1 MVQIS
6 CKDSTLFQSMLSER
20 VIRIQLSLLP
30 LSKDE
35 GVKDSEHSMS
45 IKNLILGVS
54 SVTVSYCSHREGE
67 GVLEKENK
75 GKQ

>member
-1 MVQIS
+1 MVQLS
-6 CKDSTLFQSMLSER
+6 CKDSTLFQSVHSER
-20 VIRIQLSLLP
+20 VIKIQPSLPP

-35 GVKDSEHSMS
+35 GVKDIGHSMS

-54 SVTVSYCSHREGE
+54 SATVSYCSHREGE
-67 GVLEKENK
+67 GVLEKANK

>member
-1 MVQIS
+1 MQRFNVVS
-6 CKDSTLFQSMLSER
+6 EYAFRER

-35 GVKDSEHSMS
+35 GVKDSGHSMS